1 MSQRTTSR
9 ETLLGHSEGTEPP
22 FQYEATFYEA
32 SSSKFTHSANP
43 EEECRFILLGGDDGA
58 NKDACRIILRNQQ
71 NQQRT
76 ELEDWEVKEN
86 HGHGRL
92 VTVAISPPTWLEHL
106 RSYIFLSRGIRSI
119 KNDIKKCLSVAFP
132 GPNAFLLVIRDG
144 RDNGKEHYLLKAVTS
159 VFGKQALD
167 YSMVLLI
174 KGSGQNRSDP
184 PSMKC
189 VKKCGQRH
197 HVLDDTDSSV
207 QKLFSKVLRMI
218 SDNKRKFFI
227 PPAYEKFM
235 ETEFESWET
244 RRISKMNTFLAE
256 CQDEKDKCIGELR
269 NDLDASRESDLQ
281 KELDASKV
289 REDQLRMELNT
300 SQQRENKLRN
310 KMKDY
315 ESESSKLR
323 KDSDPSMS
331 ELQKEL
337 DVSKKSESELQKEL
351 DVSKKSESELQ
362 KELDVSKKSESDLR
376 KELDASKSSNYELKR
391 NCEIL
396 QIRERELQ
404 KKLEASQLR
413 ETNLIKELDDFR
425 RNECN
430 PGRLLD
436 SAQQGESEVN
446 KEDCGVKNDNTEQ
459 EPQASGTR
467 NRRGS
472 KELEVPNFSTD
483 QTHYYLGTM

>member
-43 EEECRFILLGGDDGA
+43 EEECRFILLGGDESA
-58 NKDACRIILRNQQ
+58 NKDVCRIIFRNQR

-76 ELEDWEVKEN
+76 ELKEDWELQEN
-86 HGHGRL
+86 HVHGRL

-119 KNDIKKCLSVAFP
+119 KNDIKKCVTVAFP

-144 RDNGKEHYLLKAVTS
+144 RDNGKEHYLLKAVAS

-167 YSMVLLI
+167 YSMVVFI
-174 KGSGQNRSDP
+174 KGSRQKHSDP

-189 VKKCGQRH
+189 VKRCGQRH
-197 HVLDDTDSSV
+197 HVLEDTDSSV
-207 QKLFSKVLRMI
+207 QKLFSKVLSMNGDKNI
-218 SDNKRKFFI
+218 KFCI

-235 ETEFESWET
+235 ENEFESWEM
-244 RRISKMNTFLAE
+244 RRISKMNEFLAE
-256 CQDEKDKCIGELR
+256 CRDEKDNLIGELEELEALKKSESELKK
-269 NDLDASRESDLQ
+269 DLDA
-281 KELDASKV
+281 
-289 REDQLRMELNT
+289 
-300 SQQRENKLRN
+300 
-310 KMKDY
+310 
-315 ESESSKLR
+315 
-323 KDSDPSMS
+323 
-331 ELQKEL
+331 
-337 DVSKKSESELQKEL
+337 SKKSESELQKEL
-351 DVSKKSESELQ
+351 DAFKKSESELQ
-362 KELDVSKKSESDLR
+362 KELDASKKSKSELKKDLDASKKSESKLQ
-376 KELDASKSSNYELKR
+376 KELDAFKKSETEPQKELDAFKKSETEPQKELDAFKKSESELKKDLVAS
-391 NCEIL
+391 NKSES
-396 QIRERELQ
+396 ELQ
-404 KKLEASQLR
+404 KELEASQLR
-413 ETNLIKELDDFR
+413 ETKLIKELDDFR

-436 SAQQGESEVN
+436 SAQQRESEVN
-446 KEDCGVKNDNTEQ
+446 KEDCGVKKDNTVQ

-472 KELEVPNFSTD
+472 KELEVPNFSSD
-483 QTHYYLGTM
+483 KTHYYLGTM

>member
-1 MSQRTTSR
+1 MFQKRKTRGQKEGTEL
-9 ETLLGHSEGTEPP
+9 ETLLGQDEETEPS
-22 FQYEATFYEA
+22 FQYGATFYEA

-43 EEECRFILLGGDDGA
+43 NEECRFILLGGDEGA
-58 NKDACRIILRNQQ
+58 NKDVCRIIFRNQR

-76 ELEDWEVKEN
+76 ELEDWELQEN
-86 HGHGRL
+86 HVHGRH

-119 KNDIKKCLSVAFP
+119 KNDIEKCVSVAFP

-144 RDNGKEHYLLKAVTS
+144 RDNGKEHFLLEAVAS

-174 KGSGQNRSDP
+174 RGSGQNRSDP

-189 VKKCGQRH
+189 VKKCGQRL
-197 HVLDDTDSSV
+197 HVLEDTDSSV
-207 QKLFSKVLRMI
+207 QELFSKVLRMI

-244 RRISKMNTFLAE
+244 RRISKMNTFLAK
-256 CQDEKDKCIGELR
+256 CQDEKDNLIGELR
-269 NDLDASRESDLQ
+269 ND
-281 KELDASKV
+281 LDASKV

-300 SQQRENKLRN
+300 SQQSENKLRN

-337 DVSKKSESELQKEL
+337 DVSKKSESDLQ
-351 DVSKKSESELQ
+351 
-362 KELDVSKKSESDLR
+362 
-376 KELDASKSSNYELKR
+376 KELDASKSSNYELRR

-404 KKLEASQLR
+404 KKLDVSKKSETELQKDLCASKKSESELQKNLEASQLR
-413 ETNLIKELDDFR
+413 ETKLIKELDDFR

-430 PGRLLD
+430 TGRLLD
-436 SAQQGESEVN
+436 SAQQRESEVN
-446 KEDCGVKNDNTEQ
+446 KEDCGVKKDNTEQ

-472 KELEVPNFSTD
+472 KDLEVPNFSTE
-483 QTHYYLGTM
+483 QTHYFLGTM